1 MNDKPTIACP
11 TDQSDSLLASLLD
24 EMTEAF
30 DRGDHAIVDRLVEQH
45 PDLCGELRELWGT
58 VMVATAAGYSP
69 VSDGLPTVS
78 RTPAGF
84 ASQGIDRSLPFDF
97 GDYKLVAEIGR
108 GGMGVVYRATQ
119 RSLGREV
126 AVKLILRGALASEDD
141 RIRFRSE
148 AEAAARLDHPGI
160 VPIYEVGDQDGQ
172 YYFSMPLLHGPT
184 LADRVAKGPVGNL
197 EAAKLLL
204 TIARAIQY
212 AHERGI
218 VHRDLKPANILLD
231 ALGRPHV
238 SDFGL
243 AKNLHEGKSYAPL
256 TVTGAVLGTPSYMAP
271 EQATGARGAVGPAS
285 DVYSLGAL
293 LYALLTGRPPLQ
305 GPTPVDTVL
314 MVLEQEPVSPRLLN
328 SRIDR
333 DLEMIVQR
341 CLQKQADLRYSSA
354 GGLADDLKAYIAGEP
369 VSARSGQFTQII
381 ARVFS
386 ETHHASL
393 LENWG
398 LLWMWHSLVLLVIC
412 LVTNWFQI
420 QQSVWPQMT
429 TPIPYLL
436 LWGGGLAVW
445 APIFWRL
452 RHRAGPVTAV
462 ERQIAHVWAASVV
475 SVVLLFLVEY
485 LLGLTVLTLS
495 PVLGIISGAVFIV
508 KAGILSGAFYFQAMA
523 LFATALVMAVM
534 QSRGFPYGITFY
546 GFVSAATFFLPGLKY
561 YRQSR
566 ESDD

>member
-1 MNDKPTIACP
+1 M
-11 TDQSDSLLASLLD
+11 LLD

-30 DRGDHAIVDRLVEQH
+30 DRGDHAVIDKLVTRH
-45 PDLCGELRELWGT
+45 PEWSIELRELWGT
-58 VMVATAAGYSP
+58 IMVATAAGQSP
-69 VSDGLPTVS
+69 LPDGDTTVP
-78 RTPAGF
+78 RRF
-84 ASQGIDRSLPFDF
+84 ANSPSPGIDRTLPYDF
-97 GDYKLVAEIGR
+97 GDYRLEAEIGR

-119 RSLGREV
+119 RSLDRIV
-126 AVKLILRGALASEDD
+126 AVKLIVRGALASDDD
-141 RIRFRSE
+141 RRRFRSE
-148 AEAAARLDHPGI
+148 AEAAAQLDHPGI
-160 VPIYEVGDQDGQ
+160 VPIYEVGEQDGQ
-172 YYFSMPLLHGPT
+172 YYFSMPLLRGPT
-184 LADRVAKGPVGNL
+184 LAERVTLGPVGNL

-204 TIARAIQY
+204 AIARAIQY

-231 ALGRPHV
+231 GTGSPHV
-238 SDFGL
+238 TDFGL
-243 AKNLHEGKSYAPL
+243 AKNLRESNNAAPL
-256 TVTGAVLGTPSYMAP
+256 TLTGAVLGTPSYMSP
-271 EQATGARGAVGPAS
+271 EQASGQRGAVGPAS

-314 MVLEQEPVSPRLLN
+314 MVLEQEPVSPRMLN

-333 DLEMIVQR
+333 DLEMIVLR
-341 CLQKQADLRYSSA
+341 CLQKQSDLRYASA
-354 GGLADDLKAYIAGEP
+354 QGLADDLEAYLAGEP

-386 ETHHASL
+386 ETHNAAL

-452 RHRAGPVTAV
+452 RHRAGPVMAV
-462 ERQIAHVWAASVV
+462 ERQIAHVWAASLV
-475 SVVLLFLVEY
+475 SVVLLFVIEY
-485 LLGLTVLTLS
+485 LLRLPVLTLS
-495 PVLGIISGAVFIV
+495 PVLGIISGAVFTA
-508 KAGILSGAFYFQAMA
+508 KAGILSGAFYVHAAA
-523 LFATALVMAVM
+523 LFAAAVLMAIM
-534 QSRGFPYGITFY
+534 QSYGFSYSITFF
-546 GFVSAATFFLPGLKY
+546 GFVSAATFFIPGLKY
-561 YRQSR
+561 YRQSC
-566 ESDD
+566 ESDG